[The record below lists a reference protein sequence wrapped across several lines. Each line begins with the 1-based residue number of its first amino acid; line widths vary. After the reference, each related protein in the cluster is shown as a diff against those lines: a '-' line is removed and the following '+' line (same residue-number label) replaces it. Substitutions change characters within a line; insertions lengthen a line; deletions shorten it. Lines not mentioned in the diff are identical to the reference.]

1 MKIFYLLLLV
11 FSYGFAG
18 DEQKEKTEVKDP
30 KGQEGTRAASVE
42 DLKKADE
49 RINMEREAVAK
60 TERRIATL
68 IEDLENRSQA
78 LAAKETSIQ
87 EMLKKNADTDQDQQI
102 GVPQAQV
109 DYWDKRVMSVAAKDF
124 KLLYLNEPAVAVNI
138 IIRMKKKNSARLID
152 EVSKLQPNGIEV
164 AAKLNEAVGTG
175 RIEKI

>member
-1 MKIFYLLLLV
+1 MRIFYLLLLV
-11 FSYGFAG
+11 CALGLIAQ
-18 DEQKEKTEVKDP
+18 DEEKKTVKDP
-30 KGQEGTRAASVE
+30 EGQEGTRATSVE
-42 DLKKADE
+42 DLKDADE
-49 RINMEREAVAK
+49 KINTEREAVTK
-60 TERRIATL
+60 TERRIAAL

-87 EMLKKNADTDQDQQI
+87 DMLKKSAETDQAEQI

-124 KLLYLNEPAVAVNI
+124 KVLYKNEPRVAVNI

-152 EVSKLQPNGIEV
+152 EVSKLEPNGIEV